1 VTVRQP
7 PLVDPRPEP
16 ASRRVADLLDRA
28 VRAVNAGD
36 LAGAHELAAE
46 VLAEEPS
53 NADAED
59 LLATDGLPAGEVRRL
74 TILGCD
80 LVGSTELAER
90 LDPERYRSVVGRYR
104 RRALEIIQSR
114 YDGYVVSTQGDG
126 LMALFG
132 YPHAHEDG
140 ALRAVRAALDVA
152 ASVAELSRS
161 VSASA
166 GGAIA
171 VRAAVHRGLV
181 YIDVDDGDVYGLAA
195 NVAARLETLAAPG
208 TVVISEEVRELVGH
222 RFDVEPLP
230 PTKVKGVERALEPF
244 RVLHERA
251 GGGLRPPGAPLVGRQ
266 PELAVLR
273 AAWDEAAAATSARPV
288 SVLVRG
294 EPGLGKSRLAW
305 ELGERVRAAGAAVVE
320 LAGSS
325 FHTSA
330 AFHPLHDLLASRC
343 GIGHTATA
351 AERLSL
357 LRRELVAR
365 GHADDVARLA
375 PVLGIPPEAGYEPIP
390 VEGRKLHEEIQHAA
404 ARYVLG
410 CFGGK
415 PGLLV
420 AEDVHCFDE
429 PTADLLGQVMRTGPG
444 HLLVV
449 LTARATP
456 ASPVPVT
463 ASRTLD
469 LAPLTVSECAE
480 LVATLDDRALSGPAA
495 QALIDRA
502 DGVPLFLE
510 VLVRASDAMTGREV
524 TGPAVPDVLYEP
536 LVAQLSSTSQG
547 LASAVAIAG
556 REVDRSVI
564 AAAADVPPAELDT
577 ELEALVEANVLTVPD
592 AGRDDGARYRFR
604 HELLRE
610 VAAELLPP
618 SRRQQVH
625 ARVADELAPRMDG
638 RGPGDWLVL
647 ASHLEQAGRAAEAVT
662 AYARAA
668 DHARLQGAL
677 AHARNHLNRAL
688 DNVDRL
694 PAGRTRLEQEVDLRL
709 RRGFLAMSTEGAGSA
724 EAVADY
730 ARCLEL
736 AMVDVKGDEMISTL
750 ISLWAHYLARADL
763 ARCHQVL
770 DTLHASLSGDRAGL
784 LAINLGGLA
793 MLAWFEGDVA
803 EARTGLTD
811 AIAALPPEDRGV
823 EQVWLVPN
831 DPEAAMHT
839 HLALAH
845 GLAGDT
851 RSADAALASGQQLT
865 SALAFPQGPW
875 SEAYR
880 LWLGSWLLAEEGRY
894 GEALSSANDLAALGE
909 RSGFDTWIMIAV
921 TQHAAVSALS
931 QPTDAVV
938 HAATLGAYL
947 NLWEAAGLRVFVSYY
962 LTVMA
967 RALLVAGDRVGARA
981 RCREAQ
987 ALASRSGMR
996 FYEPETAR
1004 VLALATESDAAAE
1017 SVLHDALA
1025 LARRQGARLFEL
1037 RIALDLV
1044 DRQGA
1049 AAHDLL
1055 SGAVDGF
1062 PADARLADLDRAR
1075 QRLGG

>member
-1 VTVRQP
+1 M
-7 PLVDPRPEP
+7 VDPRPEP

-36 LAGAHELAAE
+36 LAGAHDLAAE
-46 VLAEEPS
+46 VLAEDPS

-59 LLATDGLPAGEVRRL
+59 LLAADGLPAGEVRRL

-80 LVGSTELAER
+80 LVGSTELSER

-104 RRALEIIQSR
+104 RRALEIIQGR
-114 YDGYVVSTQGDG
+114 YDGHVVSTQGDG

-132 YPHAHEDG
+132 YPNAHEDG

-152 ASVAELSRS
+152 ASVAELSQS

-166 GGAIA
+166 GGTIS
-171 VRAAVHRGLV
+171 VRGGVHRGLV
-181 YIDVDDGDVYGLAA
+181 YIDVEDGDVYGLAA
-195 NVAARLETLAAPG
+195 NVAARLEALAAPG
-208 TVVISEEVRELVGH
+208 TVVISEEVRQLVGH

-230 PTKVKGVERALEPF
+230 PAKVKGVERALEPF
-244 RVLHERA
+244 RVLHERT
-251 GGGLRPPGAPLVGRQ
+251 GLGLRPSASPLVGRQ
-266 PELAVLR
+266 RELAALQ
-273 AAWDEAAAATSARPV
+273 AAWDEAASAISARPV

-330 AFHPLHDLLASRC
+330 AFQPVHDLLTSRC
-343 GIGHTATA
+343 GIRHTATA

-357 LRRELVAR
+357 LRQELAAR
-365 GHADDVARLA
+365 GDEEDLPRLA
-375 PVLGIPPEAGYEPIP
+375 PVLGIPPEAGYALVP
-390 VEGRKLHEEIQHAA
+390 VEGRKLHEEIQSAA

-410 CFGGK
+410 CFGGR

-420 AEDVHCFDE
+420 VEDVHCFDE
-429 PTADLLGQVMRTGPG
+429 PTVDLLGQILRTGPG

-469 LAPLTVSECAE
+469 LAPFTASECAE
-480 LVATLDDRALSGPAA
+480 LVVTLDDRGLSAPAV

-510 VLVRASDAMTGREV
+510 VLVQASDAMSGREA

-536 LVAQLSSTSQG
+536 LVAQLSATSQG

-577 ELEALVEANVLTVPD
+577 ELDALVEANVLTVLDP
-592 AGRDDGARYRFR
+592 GRGDSARYRFR

-625 ARVADELAPRMDG
+625 ARIADELVPRTDG

-647 ASHLEQAGRAAEAVT
+647 ASHLEEAGRAAEAVT

-677 AHARNHLNRAL
+677 LHARDHLNRAL
-688 DNVDRL
+688 TNLDRL
-694 PAGRTRLEQEVDLRL
+694 PAGRTRLEQEVALRL
-709 RRGFLAMSTEGAGSA
+709 RRGFLAMSTEGAGSV

-736 AMVDVKGDEMISTL
+736 AMVDVRGDEMISTL

-784 LAINLGGLA
+784 LAINLGGQA
-793 MLAWFEGDVA
+793 MLAWFEGDTA
-803 EARTGLTD
+803 TARTDLAD
-811 AIAALPPEDRGV
+811 AIAALPPADQGI

-845 GLAGDT
+845 VLAGDT
-851 RSADAALASGQQLT
+851 RSAEAALASGEQLT

-880 LWLGSWLLAEEGRY
+880 LWLGSWLLAELGRY
-894 GEALSSANDLAALGE
+894 DEALSSADELAALGE
-909 RSGFDTWIMIAV
+909 RSGFDTWIMIAA
-921 TQHAAVSALS
+921 TQHAAVSALGR
-931 QPTDAVV
+931 PTDGVV

-947 NLWEAAGLRVFVSYY
+947 NLWEAAGLRVLVTYY

-967 RALLVAGDRVGARA
+967 RALLEAGERSDARA
-981 RCREAQ
+981 RCHEAQ
-987 ALASRSGMR
+987 ALASSSGMR

-1004 VLALATESDAAAE
+1004 VLALATEGEAATR
-1017 SVLHDALA
+1017 SLLHDALG

-1037 RIALDLV
+1037 RIALDLG
-1044 DRQGA
+1044 DRQGS

-1055 SGAVDGF
+1055 AGAVAGF
-1062 PADARLADLDRAR
+1062 PPDARSADLDRAR